1 VSKNLNRKSNRA
13 GRTKPALTADPSARL
28 NLSKRARWIVF
39 APLLAIG
46 VGAFLVWPR
55 LRQVSLP
62 EIPTAR
68 LDEAA
73 ARLVE
78 LHLNQV
84 RASRRSAKAW
94 GDLGSVLRS
103 LEIRKQAR
111 YCYEIAER
119 LDPRQPRW
127 PYLNGLL
134 LAETAPA
141 ESLAALGRA
150 VKLCG
155 SEPDAPR
162 LRLAKVLAE
171 TGQWEEAEIELREL
185 LRARPDNTAALLA
198 LARVAQA
205 RGELA
210 EAVSLASRCAN
221 DLHTARAA
229 WTLLGLV
236 QQRLGDTNA
245 ARSAMQRSESLPPD
259 TPTDDP
265 FAMEAA
271 AVRGDPRG
279 LSDRAQRLLSERKLA
294 EAESI
299 IRRLIRE
306 QPRFSEGWLL
316 LGRMQLLQ
324 KQPSAAEQSIRRHLA
339 LEPQSVQG
347 LFQLGMV
354 CLIQERYT
362 EAVTAFGQTTELKPD
377 HGAAFYNLGLAL
389 TKSGRKS
396 DALPAFRQAIRHNPE
411 RIDSYLLLADLHW
424 QLGEIA
430 DAAERLRQAEEL
442 DPSDPRIVSLRNKW
456 TSK

>member
-1 VSKNLNRKSNRA
+1 MSKNRKSNRA
-13 GRTKPALTADPSARL
+13 GRVRPVLTANPSARP
-28 NLSKRARWIVF
+28 NPSKRARWMVF
-39 APLLAIG
+39 ALLLAIG
-46 VGAFLVWPR
+46 VGGFLLWSR
-55 LRQVSLP
+55 FRQPSLP
-62 EIPTAR
+62 EITTAR

-94 GDLGSVLRS
+94 GELGSVLRS
-103 LEIRKQAR
+103 LEIRDQAR
-111 YCYEIAER
+111 SCYTVAER

-141 ESLAALGRA
+141 ESLAALRRA

-162 LRLAKVLAE
+162 LRLAKTLAE
-171 TGQWEEAEIELREL
+171 TGRWEEAEKELREL
-185 LRARPDNTAALLA
+185 LRARPDNAVALLA

-205 RGELA
+205 RGQRV
-210 EAVSLASRCAN
+210 EAVSLASRCTN
-221 DLHTARAA
+221 NPHTARAA
-229 WTLLGLV
+229 WTLLAVV

-245 ARSAMQRSESLPPD
+245 ARAAVLRSESLPPD
-259 TPTDDP
+259 APADDP

-279 LSDRAQRLLSERKLA
+279 LSDRAQRLLSERKLP
-294 EAESI
+294 EAERI
-299 IRRLIRE
+299 IRQLIRE
-306 QPRFSEGWLL
+306 QPEFSEGWLL
-316 LGRMQLLQ
+316 LGRMQLLH
-324 KQPSAAEQSIRRHLA
+324 KEPGAAEQSIRRHLA

-354 CLIQERYT
+354 FLGQERYA
-362 EAVTAFGQTTELKPD
+362 EAVTAFEQTARLKPD
-377 HGAAFYNLGLAL
+377 HGPAFYNLGLAL
-389 TKSGRKS
+389 TKSGRKGA
-396 DALPAFRQAIRHNPE
+396 ALPAFREAIRHNPE

-424 QLGEIA
+424 QLGEES
-430 DAAERLRQAEEL
+430 DAARRLRQAEEL
-442 DPSDPRIVSLRNKW
+442 DPNDPRIMSLRNKW
-456 TSK
+456 KGQ